1 MKKLLALVF
10 ALVLLFSVTA
20 IAEPVTLQIGFENSM
35 SEPIGKALAKWQE
48 LVAEKGDG
56 SLVIELFPDSQLG
69 NKNDLIDQMLLGE
82 PVMTLADGAFF
93 ADYGVPDM
101 GIVFGPFL
109 FENWDQCWTLIESDW
124 WNEQCSK
131 LEDLGIKMVAAN
143 WAYGARH
150 TLTTKQVKNPADLA
164 GLQIRVPTNQIQTKG
179 FEYLG
184 ATPVGMSL
192 GDVYTSLQQGTIDG
206 GENPLSTLYG
216 RKHHEVAKF
225 LCLDGHVLN
234 FTNWVCSD
242 MWFDSLTAEQQEL
255 LLSTGKEAGI
265 YNNELQ
271 AEADE
276 YYMNLMV
283 EEGVTVYEP
292 TAEDIKAFQDAALG
306 FYSDKDVTAN
316 WTPDLY
322 NIVKAAMG
330 AN

>member
-10 ALVLLFSVTA
+10 ALVMLFSVTA
-20 IAEPVTLQIGFENSM
+20 IAEPITLQVGFENSM
-35 SEPIGKALAKWQE
+35 SEPIGQALVKWQE

-56 SLVIELFPDSQLG
+56 SIVIELFPDSQLG

-109 FENWDQCWTLIESDW
+109 FENWEQCWTLIESEW
-124 WNEQCSK
+124 WADQCAQ
-131 LEDLGIKMVAAN
+131 LEALGIKMVAAN

-150 TLTTKQVKNPADLA
+150 TLTTKPVHTPADLA

-184 ATPVGMSL
+184 ATPVGRSL
-192 GDVYTSLQQGTIDG
+192 GDVYTALQQGTIDG

-216 RKHHEVAKF
+216 RKHHEVAKY

-242 MWFDSLTAEQQEL
+242 MWFDSLTPE
-255 LLSTGKEAGI
+255 
-265 YNNELQ
+265 
-271 AEADE
+271 
-276 YYMNLMV
+276 
-283 EEGVTVYEP
+283 
-292 TAEDIKAFQDAALG
+292 
-306 FYSDKDVTAN
+306 
-316 WTPDLY
+316 
-322 NIVKAAMG
+322 
-330 AN
+330 

>member
-10 ALVLLFSVTA
+10 ALVMLFSVTA

-35 SEPIGKALAKWQE
+35 SEPIGQALVKWQE

-109 FENWDQCWTLIESDW
+109 FENWEQCWTLIESDW
-124 WNEQCSK
+124 WAEQTGK
-131 LEDLGIKMVAAN
+131 LEEMGIKMVAAN

-150 TLTTKQVKNPADLA
+150 TLTTKPVHTPADLA

-179 FEYLG
+179 FEVLG

-192 GDVYTSLQQGTIDG
+192 GDVYTALQQGTIDG

-216 RKHHEVAKF
+216 RKHHEVAKY

-242 MWFDSLTAEQQEL
+242 MWFDGLTPEQQEL

-271 AEADE
+271 AAADE

-292 TAEDIKAFQDAALG
+292 TAEDIKAFQEKAEA
-306 FYSDKDVTAN
+306 FYADETVFGWTAG
-316 WTPDLY
+316 LY
-322 NIVKAAMG
+322 DTVKAAMG